1 MSLDISPMVPAGRQL
16 IQSYGDG
23 QFTISDI
30 VYTGPVIVLPEETRS
45 WSPADPSNFTTD
57 DFNPVL
63 ALEEP
68 VDIFLL
74 GCGQTGQFIHPS
86 LRDALRESGITIEAM
101 DTGAACRTFNVL
113 LSEDRRVAAALLPV
127 E

>member
-1 MSLDISPMVPAGRQL
+1 MVPAGRQL

-23 QFTISDI
+23 QFTISDV
-30 VYTGPVIVLPEETRS
+30 VYTGPVVVLPEETRP
-45 WSPADPSNFTTD
+45 WSPADPPNFTQD
-57 DFNPVL
+57 DFGPVL
-63 ALEEP
+63 ALEDP

-74 GCGQTGQFIHPS
+74 GCGDTGQFIHPN
-86 LRDALRESGITIEAM
+86 LRDALREAGITIEAM

-113 LSEDRRVAAALLPV
+113 LSEDRHVAAALLPV